1 MMTMEA
7 ELRALRDELSNRS
20 SLASNTSSQA
30 TLKDTKELDSL
41 AESGLE
47 GGGGGD
53 TGDTIAAVVD
63 NAVKKE
69 EGSSISEAD
78 GPSEAKKAKKEDASE
93 VHKELDVD
101 DNKNNNKTTT

>member
-1 MMTMEA
+1 MGESEDLRERMMTMEA

-41 AESGLE
+41 AESGLD
-47 GGGGGD
+47 GGGGNN
-53 TGDTIAAVVD
+53 TIAADVD
-63 NAVKKE
+63 NA
-69 EGSSISEAD
+69 
-78 GPSEAKKAKKEDASE
+78 AKKAKKEDASE

>member
-41 AESGLE
+41 TEAGLD
-47 GGGGGD
+47 GGGGG
-53 TGDTIAAVVD
+53 GGNIIAAAVD

>member
-41 AESGLE
+41 AESGLD
-47 GGGGGD
+47 GGGGAN
-53 TGDTIAAVVD
+53 TIAAAVD

>member
-1 MMTMEA
+1 MEA

-41 AESGLE
+41 TEAGLD
-47 GGGGGD
+47 GGN
-53 TGDTIAAVVD
+53 TIAAAAVD

>member
-41 AESGLE
+41 AESGLD
-47 GGGGGD
+47 GGGGGNN
-53 TGDTIAAVVD
+53 TIAAAVD

>member
-41 AESGLE
+41 AESGLD
-47 GGGGGD
+47 GGGNN
-53 TGDTIAAVVD
+53 TIAAAVD

>member
-1 MMTMEA
+1 MEA

-20 SLASNTSSQA
+20 SVASNTSSQA

-41 AESGLE
+41 AESGLDI
-47 GGGGGD
+47 GGN
-53 TGDTIAAVVD
+53 TIAEAVD

-78 GPSEAKKAKKEDASE
+78 GPSEAKKAKKEDDASE
-93 VHKELDVD
+93 VHKEQDVD